1 MAKKVPT
8 PMETKGFG
16 WRVSVSILVVFGWAI
31 FFALWL
37 FFYAG
42 GFDLAQ
48 NIGVFI
54 LSIIIGVAI
63 LAAAWAPWGMKYGMK
78 YGKKWE
84 GKESKAKTCNCNE
97 HVWHGS
103 GSAVYGLG
111 FIGALVYFITT
122 APTFLDAVVGFFKA
136 LFWPAFL
143 IYGGLKALGI

>member
-8 PMETKGFG
+8 PMETQGFG

-42 GFDLAQ
+42 GFDLVQ
-48 NIGVFI
+48 NIGVFR

-63 LAAAWAPWGMKYGMK
+63 LAAAWAPWGIK

-84 GKESKAKTCNCNE
+84 RNE
-97 HVWHGS
+97 KSCKCGDKNVWHGC

-111 FIGALVYFITT
+111 FLGALVYFITT

-143 IYGGLKALGI
+143 VYAALQALGL